1 MKTIRACGPTLLGA
15 SVILLLGASV
25 ALGAG
30 GESVGQNLGALLRSW
45 ATGIYG
51 GVVAIVSIVFL
62 INRRYNEL
70 VMFVGAALLVG
81 GFVFAPDAV
90 TGAVRD
96 IWRVIAG

>member
-1 MKTIRACGPTLLGA
+1 MKTIRASGFTLLGA
-15 SVILLLGASV
+15 TLILLLGASI
-25 ALGAG
+25 AYAAG
-30 GESVGQNLGALLRSW
+30 GELVGQNIGALLRGW

-81 GFVFAPDAV
+81 GFVFAPEAV
-90 TGAVRD
+90 IGVVRD
-96 IWRVIAG
+96 IWNVVAR